1 MTYPAI
7 HWTGPK
13 TVWSPCYRA
22 ISEHFRDEFHD
33 EALYK
38 STFFTLLFLQVE
50 DRYRNSGD
58 VGSYCWAMFWTKRK
72 KVRRLRTDVA
82 ELVFALCCLS
92 NITQRTDIV
101 LLKAEL
107 VVADSYSVSVNVE
120 P

>member
-1 MTYPAI
+1 
-7 HWTGPK
+7 
-13 TVWSPCYRA
+13 
-22 ISEHFRDEFHD
+22 
-33 EALYK
+33 
-38 STFFTLLFLQVE
+38 
-50 DRYRNSGD
+50 
-58 VGSYCWAMFWTKRK
+58 MFWIKRK

-82 ELVFALCCLS
+82 ELVFALRCLS